1 MSIQKI
7 NAVAPQFASS
17 VANGVQNVSAPAD
30 FEQKPINVKNAT
42 LNGLGAL
49 GVAGLA
55 LLAIR
60 RGKLSKMAT
69 SLDDFRAKGNQLV
82 KGKAVKPNGKPYTGI
97 ISSVDRRG
105 KLETHFEYENGILK
119 SAKKY
124 EVEQINGPVRPPE
137 GYVPR
142 KKLIDRKVYNYDEN
156 GKLVSV
162 IRQEFQVTNPLMM
175 DDPRWKPNWEWVDV
189 ETFDI
194 KKMQNVGKQ
203 RGLLRAIGNEPI
215 LDSNLANGYQVFKHN
230 ADKIPGKEKIKSYKD
245 FLEALDLE
253 ETDVKNGKL
262 TNKAKERLKKL
273 WEKQGIPETFTWNE
287 LIESAI
293 KERQQGPE
301 IKAVNEVVNKKF
313 LPPSNEATKSIIP
326 GVLDEC

>member
-7 NAVAPQFASS
+7 NAVSPQFTSS
-17 VANGVQNVSAPAD
+17 MANGVQNLSAPAD

-42 LNGLGAL
+42 LTGLGAL

-60 RGKLSKMAT
+60 RGKLSEMAT

-105 KLETHFEYENGILK
+105 KLKTYFEYENGILK

-137 GYVPR
+137 GYIPR
-142 KKLIDRKVYNYDEN
+142 EKLIDRKVYNYDEN
-156 GKLVSV
+156 GKLASV
-162 IRQEFQVTNPLMM
+162 IRQEFQVTNPLIM
-175 DDPRWKPNWEWVDV
+175 DDLRWKPNWEWVDV

-230 ADKIPGKEKIKSYKD
+230 ADRIPGMENVKSYED
-245 FLEALDLE
+245 FLKVLGLE
-253 ETDVKNGKL
+253 KTDVKNGKL
-262 TNKAKERLKKL
+262 TNEAKERLKKL
-273 WEKQGIPETFTWNE
+273 LEKQGLPETFTWNE
-287 LIESAI
+287 FLHDV
-293 KERQQGPE
+293 KLV
-301 IKAVNEVVNKKF
+301 KMNLKMKKY
-313 LPPSNEATKSIIP
+313 KI
-326 GVLDEC
+326 